1 MLTTNRGGGW
11 GGVGDRQS
19 CDWASDVAGVIK
31 RVGDD
36 RIVDEH
42 EEGQV
47 GQEVEQ
53 VQGGNVL
60 QLPSDGGLLFQV
72 DPTSLQLQEQLLSA
86 DEAPLNTNILL
97 LFLQEKQEQLLH
109 ESRY

>member
-1 MLTTNRGGGW
+1 M
-11 GGVGDRQS
+11 
-19 CDWASDVAGVIK
+19 
-31 RVGDD
+31 
-36 RIVDEH
+36 DEH

-72 DPTSLQLQEQLLSA
+72 DPTRLQLQEQLLST
-86 DEAPLNTNILL
+86 DEALLNSDALL
-97 LFLQEKQEQLLH
+97 LLLQEKQEQLLH